1 MSSPGA
7 DASVCDRLRT
17 LGVSRET
24 RRDLARFAELLRHWT
39 RRVNLVAPS
48 TVDHLWERHILD
60 SAQLCVLSPRTD
72 GLWLDIGSGA
82 GLPGLVCAL
91 VAQDI
96 RPETQFALVESDR
109 RKCAFLSTCV
119 REFGL
124 TAKIH
129 TARIEELPSQSAT
142 VVSARALAPLTRLI
156 ALAQPHALPGATFLF
171 PKGARYMSEIA
182 EAQAS
187 WRFTATAHPSIT
199 DPAARI
205 LECQLAARV

>member
-1 MSSPGA
+1 M
-7 DASVCDRLRT
+7 

-24 RRDLARFAELLRHWT
+24 EHRLLRFADLLGHWT

-60 SAQLCVLSPRTD
+60 SAQVCAIAPRTA
-72 GLWLDIGSGA
+72 GLWLDIGSGG

-96 RPETQFALVESDR
+96 LPDTRFALVESDR
-109 RKCAFLSTCV
+109 RKCAFLSTCA

-124 TAKIH
+124 DASIH
-129 TARIEELPSQSAT
+129 AARIEDLPPQGALI
-142 VVSARALAPLTRLI
+142 VSARALAPLTRLF
-156 ALAQPHALPGATFLF
+156 ALAQPHAGPAATFLF
-171 PKGARYMSEIA
+171 PKGVRHTTEIA
-182 EAQAS
+182 EAQET
-187 WRFTATAHPSIT
+187 WRFTATAHASIT

-205 LECQLAARV
+205 LECHLQGRI